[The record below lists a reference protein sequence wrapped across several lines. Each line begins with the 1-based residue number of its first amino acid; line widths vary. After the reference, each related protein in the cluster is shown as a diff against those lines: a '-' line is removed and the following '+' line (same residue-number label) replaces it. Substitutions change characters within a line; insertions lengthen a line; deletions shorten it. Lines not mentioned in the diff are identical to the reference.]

1 MKKQGLVLSSILAL
15 LLVVILAVF
24 VVEQQAKNRTVA
36 GPDET
41 SEFLHRDY
49 VQAKGQQRAKVTIVE
64 FLDPACE
71 ACRAFYPFVNDLLQ
85 RYKGQVKLEARF
97 VPFHRGA
104 DEVVEV
110 LNATVAQQKFWQS
123 LHVALQYQ
131 EQWTANHVASVD
143 KLLPFLADIGVDLDQ
158 LAEDRKSGLYK
169 ERMAQDLSD
178 AKALAVAKTP
188 TFFVN
193 GRAMSQ
199 FGYQQLEDLV
209 AEEVAKHYPQQQ

>member
-1 MKKQGLVLSSILAL
+1 MKKQGLILSSILAL
-15 LLVVILAVF
+15 LLVVIMVVF
-24 VVEQQAKNRTVA
+24 VFEQQAKNRTVA
-36 GPDET
+36 GPNET
-41 SEFLHRDY
+41 SEFLSRDY

-71 ACRAFYPFVNDLLQ
+71 ACRAFYPFVNDLLKQ
-85 RYKGQVKLEARF
+85 YKGKVKLETRF

-110 LNATVAQQKFWQS
+110 LNATVPQQKFWQS
-123 LHVALQYQ
+123 LHVTLQYQ
-131 EQWTANHVASVD
+131 EDWTANHVASVD
-143 KLLPFLADIGVDLDQ
+143 KLLPHLEAVGVDLQQ
-158 LAEDRKSGLYK
+158 LAEDQKSGLYK

-178 AKALAVAKTP
+178 AKALGVAKTP

-193 GRAMSQ
+193 GRAMTQ

-209 AEEVAKHYPQQQ
+209 AEEVARQYPGQ